1 MPFDLFYFLL
11 IALVIPIHFYKDV
24 KGTTQTVT
32 VIMIAKIETETRD
45 FLCYFNCLGWNLAL
59 VHFIIA

>member
-11 IALVIPIHFYKDV
+11 IALVIPIHFCKDV
-24 KGTTQTVT
+24 KVTTQAVT

-45 FLCYFNCLGWNLAL
+45 F
-59 VHFIIA
+59 